1 MVYIET
7 PDKKSSEADNS
18 IIKGYNLIKERF
30 NKKQIKLLYFF
41 NDEIRGEPCSL
52 SSDIKK
58 IILNYKD
65 KNPDNPSYSVDFNAL
80 IKELSMYSLKRP
92 FYKKAAI
99 FITRVFINLI
109 PTKNLRRKLKN
120 KFHIK

>member
-1 MVYIET
+1 M
-7 PDKKSSEADNS
+7 
-18 IIKGYNLIKERF
+18 
-30 NKKQIKLLYFF
+30 KL
-41 NDEIRGEPCSL
+41 RGGGEPCSL

-80 IKELSMYSLKRP
+80 IKELSIYSLKRP
-92 FYKKAAI
+92 FYKKTAI